1 MATDR
6 TALQIRRELRK
17 AFSVWVTLHGPLPT
31 TGECFVLSA
40 QRGWV
45 VLRPIFT
52 SLALLNLR
60 LGLVCRGKHSHP
72 PDNPP
77 TGCYTFTDHQCLRPG
92 HIARPD
98 GPTPV
103 FLGHYF
109 STRGSHTSWRIP
121 ELHPHVLN
129 LDFQGL
135 EPGSHSV
142 SPVRFITTAAI
153 NHGFLC
159 VVMG

>member
-1 MATDR
+1 MGYTVQAP
-6 TALQIRRELRK
+6 AYNRRVFGTECTEGVGGSQTYLYLPGFAQSQAWACSQRK
-17 AFSVWVTLHGPLPT
+17 TFP
-31 TGECFVLSA
+31 
-40 QRGWV
+40 
-45 VLRPIFT
+45 
-52 SLALLNLR
+52 
-60 LGLVCRGKHSHP
+60 P

-109 STRGSHTSWRIP
+109 STGGSHTSWRIP

-142 SPVRFITTAAI
+142 GPVRFITTAAI